1 MDTSKIIIFMHIP
14 KTAGTTLR
22 GIIEREYSEIAYGYG
37 GFKEEYNSLSRYM
50 GSRASDLQC
59 IIGHIPFG
67 IHSYYNRNFHYI
79 TFIREPIDRVIS
91 LYYYRLYN
99 KKYLPAEDIG
109 LEKFLSNYYTQ
120 ACNLQTKFLSRDV
133 DIADMVSLENFIK
146 YKNEVKPDFEKA
158 INNLERYF
166 TVGVTDYFNISISLI
181 GRELGWNKL
190 DYQEK
195 NINLVTPGRK
205 ELSKGLIE
213 LIKEKNSL
221 DMKLYSYAC
230 NKIKSQLKDY

>member
-1 MDTSKIIIFMHIP
+1 MATSKVIIFMHIP

-22 GIIEREYSEIAYGYG
+22 GIIEQEYSEIAYGYG
-37 GFKEEYNSLSRYM
+37 GFKEEYNNLSRYM
-50 GSRASDLQC
+50 GNRASGLQC

-67 IHSYYNRNFHYI
+67 IHSYYNRPFHYI
-79 TFIREPIDRVIS
+79 TFIREPVDRVIS

-99 KKYLPAEDIG
+99 KKYLPVEDIG
-109 LEKFLSNYYTQ
+109 LEKFLNNYYTQ
-120 ACNLQTKFLSRDV
+120 ACNLQTKFLSRDA
-133 DIADMVSLENFIK
+133 DLADMVSLENFIK
-146 YKNEVKPDFEKA
+146 YKNEVKPDLEKA
-158 INNLERYF
+158 IDNLERYF
-166 TVGVTDYFNISISLI
+166 TVGVTDYFNVSILLM

-190 DYQEK
+190 DYRQK
-195 NINLVTPGRK
+195 NVNLGRPGK
-205 ELSKGLIE
+205 EELSTGLIE